1 MQPNLRHLRSSAEN
15 MTVQKHI
22 TEEHIKT
29 CSGADRFH
37 MSELGQASAY
47 LLEHARASSV
57 RQLDECGVDRWSEG
71 RDGRWDV
78 KRQWRE
84 GKGGERSQHSVLP
97 CNTGSSVAVVISERE
112 WQRVIKSFGG
122 QMAD

>member
-1 MQPNLRHLRSSAEN
+1 M
-15 MTVQKHI
+15 
-22 TEEHIKT
+22 
-29 CSGADRFH
+29 C
-37 MSELGQASAY
+37 ELGQASAY
-47 LLEHARASSV
+47 LLEHARASAV
-57 RQLDECGVDRWSEG
+57 RQLDESGVNRWSEW

-78 KRQWRE
+78 KGQWRE

-97 CNTGSSVAVVISERE
+97 CDTGSSVAVVVSERE